1 MVNAQEIEHVAVKH
15 GEQAPSCAMVIFGA
29 AGDLTKRLLLPALYN
44 LARTELLPANFA
56 LIGVDRLEMSDDAYR
71 QHLDAAVRAFAAD
84 KHYSQ
89 TLDEAHWAELLKR
102 ISYMPGDFSDPQA
115 YTRLKHKLAGLR
127 QAQVESDSVLFYLAV
142 GAGFL
147 AVLLTT
153 SARPAWSPRPRALGA
168 AWWLR
173 SLLATMWR
181 RRGR

>member
-1 MVNAQEIEHVAVKH
+1 MHD
-15 GEQAPSCAMVIFGA
+15 GYFGA

-89 TLDEAHWAELLKR
+89 TLDEAHWGELLKR
-102 ISYMPGDFSDPQA
+102 ISYLPGDFSDPQA
-115 YTRLKHKLAGLR
+115 YGHLKHKLAELR
-127 QAQVESDSVLFYLAV
+127 QSQVESDSVLFYLAV
-142 GAGFL
+142 GARFL
-147 AVLLTT
+147 AVSSTT
-153 SARPAWSPRPRALGA
+153 SARPACWSRPRVHGA
-168 AWWLR
+168 GWWWR

-181 RRGR
+181 RLGR